1 MKNIILRN
9 IESSRDY
16 AVELQRGLTAIPAI
30 SPLSGGEGEI
40 DKALWLQG
48 ELKKLKFDS
57 ISRYDA
63 PDPKAKKGIRP
74 NIVARYKGQDSS
86 RTLWIMSHLDIVP
99 PGERKLWKTDPYKLH
114 ISGGKLYGRGV
125 EDNQQASVAGMV
137 VAKAFMDAG
146 VRPPIDLAL
155 LFVAD
160 EEVGSGFGA
169 DWLTRK
175 HRSLFGRRD
184 MFLVPD
190 GGNKEGSLVEVA
202 EKSIWW
208 QKVTTHGAQCHASM
222 PSAGRNAFRAASEL
236 VTMMNGLYKT
246 FAKRDNLYRPPY
258 STFEPTKKEAN
269 VPNVNTIPGEDV
281 FYLDSRV
288 LPSYK
293 LSAVAKELRRLANQ
307 VERKHKVKIVFEDL
321 QKGEAAPPTDPNAEI
336 VKRLIASIKEIHGTH
351 PKPQGIGG
359 GTVAAF
365 LRRLDLPAVV
375 YSKIDESAHQPNEHC
390 TMDFLIGD
398 AKVFG
403 LTLLRSAS

>member
-1 MKNIILRN
+1 MKQTILRN
-9 IESSRDY
+9 IEKSRDY

-30 SPLSGGEGEI
+30 SPLSGGEGEY
-40 DKALWLQG
+40 DKAVWLESQ
-48 ELKKLKFDS
+48 LRKLKFDS
-57 ISRYDA
+57 IKRYDA
-63 PDPKAKKGIRP
+63 PDRKAKKGIRP
-74 NIVARYKGQDSS
+74 NIVARYKGERSD

-114 ISGGKLYGRGV
+114 VSGGKLYGRGV
-125 EDNQQASVAGMV
+125 EDNQQAVVAGMV

-146 VRPPIDLAL
+146 LRPPIDLAL

-175 HRSLFGRRD
+175 HRSLFGKRD

-190 GGNKEGSLVEVA
+190 GGNMEGSLVEVA

-208 QKVTTHGAQCHASM
+208 QKVVTKGAQCHASM
-222 PSAGRNAFRAASEL
+222 PEAGKNAFRAASEL
-236 VTMMNGLYKT
+236 VTLMGGLYKK
-246 FAKRDNLYRPPY
+246 FPKRDSLYRPSY

-293 LSAVAKELRRLANQ
+293 LTSVAKELKAMARK
-307 VERKHKVKIVFEDL
+307 VEAKHGVKISFEEL
-321 QKGEAAPPTDPNAEI
+321 QRGEAAPATDPKAEI
-336 VKRLIASIKEIHGTH
+336 VLKLVDSIKEVHGVR

-390 TMDFLIGD
+390 TLDFLIED

-403 LTLLRSAS
+403 LTLLRSTP